1 MNHSKFHYVSIKIK
15 SGSYFAQGLKLS
27 KFHYVSIKMSKIR
40 KSVNIAKNSKFHY
53 VSIKIKEKARERLLL
68 CTLNSTMFLLRSVY

>member
-1 MNHSKFHYVSIKIK
+1 MNYSKFHYVSIKIK

-53 VSIKIKEKARERLLL
+53 VSIKIVFPLVKLSLLT
-68 CTLNSTMFLLRSVY
+68 TLNSTMFLLRL